1 MSRAAE
7 AEAKVASAGREHTAI
22 PVRAR
27 QCTQAGTMR
36 INRSFLVL
44 ATFPKLTRC
53 ALGLDVGGANSVV
66 ATARQGGVD
75 VLVNEASCRQTPSMV
90 AFDERR
96 RLLGQ
101 GAASQ
106 QASSPANCVA
116 EIKALIGL
124 SLEAARNSQPQP
136 SASIVEAKGKGGGCL
151 IEVRLRGEVRRFSA
165 TQLLAMLLHQ
175 LQRCAELEIGAAA
188 SSECTIA
195 VPLHFTPSKRQAV
208 LDAAAVAGLRGT
220 RLISDGAAVALDYA
234 LGRPGLPA
242 DEDHLVAFVDAGY
255 AGVQICI
262 VAIRRDSLRLLSHA
276 FAPGTGGAVRLPC
289 ARTTRAT
296 SCLCRSTHKPRSA
309 P

>member
-1 MSRAAE
+1 
-7 AEAKVASAGREHTAI
+7 
-22 PVRAR
+22 
-27 QCTQAGTMR
+27 MR
-36 INRSFLVL
+36 SLLL
-44 ATFPKLTRC
+44 ATLPALTHC
-53 ALGLDVGGANSVV
+53 ALGVDIGGANSAV

-75 VLVNEASCRQTPSMV
+75 VLVNEASRRQTPSMV

-106 QASSPANCVA
+106 QTSSPANCVA

-124 SLEAARNSQPQP
+124 TFDAAQKSQPQP
-136 SASIVEAKGKGGGCL
+136 SATIVEAKGSGGCL

-234 LGRPGLPA
+234 LGRPGLPV
-242 DEDHLVAFVDAGY
+242 DEDHHVAFVDAGY

-276 FAPGTGGAVRLPC
+276 FAPGTGGAVRPPR
-289 ARTTRAT
+289 ARTARRARACQ
-296 SCLCRSTHKPRSA
+296 SKCL
-309 P
+309 